1 MNNYEKRKLIGV
13 VKILWLNFNKKS
25 DFYYKNNSWFKKWY
39 PILSEYYDLT
49 NLKEYWKKYNKKDI
63 WNYLENYLKQVFY
76 KKKLKTSFFYLF

>member
-39 PILSEYYDLT
+39 SILSEYYDLT
-49 NLKEYWKKYNKKDI
+49 NLKEYWKKYNK
-63 WNYLENYLKQVFY
+63 NRYMELSQ
-76 KKKLKTSFFYLF
+76 KLFKASIL